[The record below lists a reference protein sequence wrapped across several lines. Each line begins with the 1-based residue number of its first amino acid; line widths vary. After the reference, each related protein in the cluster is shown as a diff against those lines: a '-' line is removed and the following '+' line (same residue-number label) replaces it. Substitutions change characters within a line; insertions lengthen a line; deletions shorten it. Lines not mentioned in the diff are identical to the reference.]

1 MMLDDYKERDME
13 PPEPSEDYEEDFDS
27 INDEIWLLKKEKEEN
42 EHWKINTKIKCTWKN
57 T

>member
-1 MMLDDYKERDME
+1 MLDDYKERDME

-42 EHWKINTKIKCTWKN
+42 EH
-57 T
+57 